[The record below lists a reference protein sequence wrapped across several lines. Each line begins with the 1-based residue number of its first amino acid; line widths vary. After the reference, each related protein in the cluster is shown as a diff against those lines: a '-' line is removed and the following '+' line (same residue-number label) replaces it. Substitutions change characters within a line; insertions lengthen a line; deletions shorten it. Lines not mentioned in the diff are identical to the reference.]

1 MIVEDND
8 ELRNYLSQTLSEE
21 YVVQVC
27 SNGKEALTIIPEYKP
42 ELVISDIM
50 MPEMRGDELCQAIK
64 NNIETSHIPV
74 ILLTALNN
82 EKDILS
88 GLQIGADEYVVKPFN
103 IGILKANVAQICW
116 PIVHSCA
123 VNTPIWIW
131 MMKSMMKTA
140 STVHRILTGN
150 SLQQTSKRTWKITLT
165 ILLSR

>member
-1 MIVEDND
+1 MIAEDND
-8 ELRNYLSQTLSEE
+8 ELRNYSSQTLSEE
-21 YVVQVC
+21 YFVAGGLF
-27 SNGKEALTIIPEYKP
+27 NGKEALTIIPEYKP

-103 IGILKANVAQICW
+103 IGILKA
-116 PIVHSCA
+116 
-123 VNTPIWIW
+123 
-131 MMKSMMKTA
+131 TA
-140 STVHRILTGN
+140 KH
-150 SLQQTSKRTWKITLT
+150 
-165 ILLSR
+165 